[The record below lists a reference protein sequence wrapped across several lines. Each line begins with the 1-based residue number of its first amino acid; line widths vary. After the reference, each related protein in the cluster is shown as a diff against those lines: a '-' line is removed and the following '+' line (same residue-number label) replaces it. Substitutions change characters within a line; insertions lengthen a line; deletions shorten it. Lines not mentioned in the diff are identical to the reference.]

1 MPRPSNE
8 EPYPLQG
15 NPPQSLEA
23 DPIGL
28 CLAGFI
34 SPEVALSRLL
44 LGHVTP
50 DGIAALLA
58 QRRPEPQTQPW
69 EALVALLEA
78 RRLELARLSAAVVRA
93 GSNHARLASDPVTGV
108 AEIARFFD
116 RAVAESPEASV
127 ALYSLG
133 DPVILAAA
141 TEEILAWL
149 EMRGLLHGDADVLD
163 LGCGIGRLAAALAP
177 RVRSVLG
184 LDISEGMLAEA
195 RSRCA
200 PWPHVR
206 LARTTGQDLDE
217 LAAGSLDLILAVDS
231 FPYIVRL
238 GPAVVARHV
247 MGAVRALR
255 PGGALVVLN
264 LSYQGD
270 TAADIATARDWARTH
285 DLALEVTGAQPFALW
300 DGRAFV
306 LRRSG

>member
-1 MPRPSNE
+1 MQRI
-8 EPYPLQG
+8 
-15 NPPQSLEA
+15 PPPSLEG
-23 DPIGL
+23 DPVGL

-58 QRRPEPQTQPW
+58 QRRSEPPTPPW
-69 EALVALLEA
+69 RALAALLEA
-78 RRLELARLSAAVVRA
+78 RRPELMRLSAAVMRA
-93 GSNHARLASDPVTGV
+93 GSNHARLATDPLTGA
-108 AEIARFFD
+108 AEIAGFFD

-133 DPVILAAA
+133 DPAILAAA
-141 TEEILAWL
+141 TEEILVWL
-149 EMRGLLHGDADVLD
+149 EARGLLHEGADVLD

-184 LDISEGMLAEA
+184 LDISEGMLAQA

-200 PWPHVR
+200 TWPHVR
-206 LARTTGQDLDE
+206 LARTTGQDLDG
-217 LAAGSLDLILAVDS
+217 LAAGSLDLVLAVDS
-231 FPYIVRL
+231 FPYVVRL
-238 GPAVVARHV
+238 GSAVVARHV
-247 MGAVRALR
+247 AGAVRALR
-255 PGGALVVLN
+255 PGGSLVVLN

-270 TAADIATARDWARTH
+270 AAADIATACGWATAH
-285 DLALEVTGAQPFALW
+285 GLALEVRGEQPFALW

>member
-1 MPRPSNE
+1 M
-8 EPYPLQG
+8 
-15 NPPQSLEA
+15 
-23 DPIGL
+23 
-28 CLAGFI
+28 AGYI

-50 DGIAALLA
+50 DGIAALLV
-58 QRRPEPQTQPW
+58 QRRPEPPTQPW
-69 EALVALLEA
+69 QALVALLETQQS
-78 RRLELARLSAAVVRA
+78 ELARLSAAVVRA
-93 GSNHARLASDPVTGV
+93 GSNHARLATNPLTGA
-108 AEIARFFD
+108 AEIASFFD

-133 DPVILAAA
+133 DPAILTAA

-149 EMRGLLHGDADVLD
+149 ETRGLLRDSADVLD
-163 LGCGIGRLAAALAP
+163 LGCGIGRLAVALAP

-184 LDISEGMLAEA
+184 LDISEGMLAQA

-206 LARTTGQDLDE
+206 LARTAGQDLDG

-238 GPAVVARHV
+238 GPEVVTRHV
-247 MGAVRALR
+247 VGAVRALR
-255 PGGALVVLN
+255 PGAALVVLN

-270 TAADIATARDWARTH
+270 TAADIATAHGWATAH
-285 DLALEVTGAQPFALW
+285 DLALEVMGEQPFALW